1 MNGARPPHVMF
12 VADKLGYPGGV
23 SYGITTYCLNV
34 LPALV
39 TAGVPL
45 TACFFREPH
54 PAGEVLEALGVRT
67 VFLSARKFDPTVLRP
82 LMALARENRCEILH
96 AAGYASTIMA
106 RLTARFLPARAVLH
120 AHDLHRPG
128 WTVRLLEA
136 ALSRHSDT
144 GVCVSHAAREVAAA
158 VYHLPPERIRVIH
171 NGIDI
176 DRFRGILPGARDRVR
191 TELGIPSGSPV
202 IGIVARIYTV
212 KGHRALIAMMPEV
225 LKDLPDARL
234 LIVGDGPD
242 RSACEAMVA
251 KLALR
256 ERVIFTGQREDVA
269 ELLCGCDV
277 FAMPSDSEGLP
288 MSAIESLAMGVP
300 VVGYDVGGVSE
311 VVHHGHTGCLVEHG
325 DTAAFVRALVS
336 LLKDPVTY
344 AAWSEN
350 ARAAGE
356 RFGVARHVRQLVD
369 LYTELATGAHRG

>member
-1 MNGARPPHVMF
+1 MNGARPPHVVF

-325 DTAAFVRALVS
+325 DTAGFVQALVS
-336 LLKDPVTY
+336 LLKDPMTH

-350 ARAAGE
+350 ARAAGD
-356 RFGVARHVRQLVD
+356 RFGIARHVRQLVD

>member
-325 DTAAFVRALVS
+325 DTAGFVQALVS
-336 LLKDPVTY
+336 LLKDPMTH

-350 ARAAGE
+350 ARAAGD
-356 RFGVARHVRQLVD
+356 RFGIARHVRQLVD